1 MQLQV
6 PAVDHQ
12 YCRNALKR
20 SGYGNPDR
28 QINDGVICAGVEGGK
43 NACFGDSGGPLV
55 IPLQENG
62 QGPFHYYQIGIVS
75 WGVPVAKAGM
85 PTVYT
90 SVQYHAPW
98 INWKLQ

>member
-6 PAVDHQ
+6 PVLDHK
-12 YCRNALKR
+12 YCLDALKR

-28 QINDGVICAGVEGGK
+28 QIHDGVICAGFEGGK

-55 IPLQENG
+55 LPLHENG
-62 QGPFHYYQIGIVS
+62 QFPYYQIGVVS
-75 WGVPVAKAGM
+75 WGVPVAKEGM

-98 INWKLQ
+98 IHWMLK

>member
-6 PAVDHQ
+6 PVLDHR
-12 YCRNALKR
+12 YCKDALKR
-20 SGYGNPDR
+20 SGHGNPDR

-43 NACFGDSGGPLV
+43 NACFGDSGGPLI
-55 IPLQENG
+55 IPLHVNG
-62 QGPFHYYQIGIVS
+62 QFPYYQIGVVS
-75 WGVPVAKAGM
+75 WGVPVAKEGM

-98 INWKLQ
+98 IHWMLR